1 MNCSEEERKAE
12 HATNKD
18 GVPICRCFAPAN
30 WVVILC
36 MADRSSRRS
45 FEQWGAAEDHE
56 DAIRPAPQT
65 EQISTKK
72 ITINSHKS
80 AVAWVEEPI
89 STENRS
95 GVETE
100 KTTEDVTRDRTKVMQ
115 FRRW

>member
-30 WVVILC
+30 WIVILC

-56 DAIRPAPQT
+56 DATRPAPQT
-65 EQISTKK
+65 EQISTKAQ
-72 ITINSHKS
+72 SHGS
-80 AVAWVEEPI
+80 QNRLVRR
-89 STENRS
+89 TEAELRQ
-95 GVETE
+95 ET
-100 KTTEDVTRDRTKVMQ
+100 TTEDVTRDRTKVMQ